1 MNRPVSVSSDRIEK
15 LLVRCAGAYSQNTLR
30 GYRNDLLQFQKWCAA
45 NENEWFPAEPAT
57 IAAYVDDEVETK
69 AIATIKHRLDALRFA
84 HVMADLPCP
93 TDHSE
98 VRLAVRRARRKKSV
112 RQKQALG
119 LTSDILGKMLDAC
132 PDTLLGRRDAAL
144 LCVGYDTLCRSSEL
158 ALLTVEHVSSCRSS
172 VLVPRSKSDPH
183 GEGRIAYLSKETTA
197 HLEHWLAQAKIEEG
211 PLFCGL
217 HTGKISERAL
227 TTPSIRRI
235 VKRAGVRAGLNDV
248 EVKSLSGH
256 SMRIGAAQDMM
267 VVGIDTLGIMQ
278 AGGWKSKNVLA
289 RYVENAA
296 SSRLHQRRWQRLL
309 EMSKSRLPMPHSC

>member
-1 MNRPVSVSSDRIEK
+1 MWAYKPIMSFQFSNFAAVPDIEEI
-15 LLVRCAGAYSQNTLR
+15 LARCEGAYSQNTLR
-30 GYRNDLLQFQKWCAA
+30 GYRNDLLQFQKWCTA
-45 NENEWFPAEPAT
+45 NDNEWFPAEPAT
-57 IAAYVDDEVETK
+57 IAAYVDEEVKTK
-69 AIATIKHRLDALRFA
+69 AVATIKHRLDAIRFA

-98 VRLAVRRARRKKSV
+98 VRLAVRRARRKKSA

-119 LTSDILGKMLDAC
+119 LTSDILGRMLGAC
-132 PDTLLGRRDAAL
+132 PDTLSGRRDAAL
-144 LCVGYDTLCRSSEL
+144 LSVGYDTLCRSSEL
-158 ALLTVEHVSSCRSS
+158 ALLAVTHLSPCRSS
-172 VLVPRSKSDPH
+172 VLVPRSKSDQH
-183 GEGRIAYLSKETTA
+183 GEGRIAYLSEETTA
-197 HLEHWLAQAKIEEG
+197 HLDRWLAQAEIEEG

-217 HTGKISERAL
+217 HTGKISDRAL

-235 VKRAGVRAGLNDV
+235 VKRAAVRADLGDA

-296 SSRLHQRRWQRLL
+296 SSRLHQRRWQRLS
-309 EMSKSRLPMPHSC
+309 EM